1 MEILGTYCSRPAVL
15 YVSGASV
22 SMKVGGEREES
33 GCPPGMPGCS
43 GQLGLAQRAQR
54 AGKIGEEGDLTCMF
68 A

>member
-1 MEILGTYCSRPAVL
+1 MEIEVEERWW
-15 YVSGASV
+15 
-22 SMKVGGEREES
+22 KNGG
-33 GCPPGMPGCS
+33 PPGIAGCS